1 MGKAKYKVGD
11 VVQIKPGISISE
23 YEKKSDDNT
32 FGVITDVF
40 EYNCSTL
47 DPDYGIDLSLNGPLE
62 VDCDS
67 YYQYFDE
74 RYIAGYADKFY
85 KEEDIH
91 AEEICFLL

>member
-11 VVQIKPGISISE
+11 VVKIKPGISISE
-23 YEKKSDDNT
+23 YKKKSDDNT
-32 FGVITDVF
+32 FGVITDTF
-40 EYNCSTL
+40 EYVGFT
-47 DPDYGIDLSLNGPLE
+47 PDYGVDLSLNGSLE
-62 VDCDS
+62 GDHDS

-74 RYIAGYADKFY
+74 RYIVGYADKFY